1 MGFRGHWLAVLSV
14 AVCLSV
20 SAPGAGPARAADPKS
35 ADVQWAQTILKDKG
49 FFKGRPNGDM
59 NDPTRTALRAY
70 QKSAGLKQTGELDQA
85 TTNHMLAARQA
96 AAAPTMGNL
105 AGPNGRPQPSQAP
118 RGEAPKPMAAPRT
131 QVDSH
136 GAPEGVQA
144 LGVVGRSSGQ
154 SETAGNS
161 SYTAPA
167 PARRAAA
174 PGEPVPQAAPRTA
187 VDSVGQAPPEGMREA
202 PDPAGSGIIVP
213 EWVRTGVIGILAGT
227 FGIAGLTFWLSGRRP
242 SRRRTA
248 AGAADPATQRREPSF
263 DGGKAAAGG
272 APVLRASRP
281 S

>member
-1 MGFRGHWLAVLSV
+1 MGFRGHRLAVLSV

-20 SAPGAGPARAADPKS
+20 SAPGAGPADAADPKS

-59 NDPTRTALRAY
+59 NDPTRAALRAY
-70 QKSAGLKQTGELDQA
+70 QKSAGLKQTGQLDHA
-85 TTNHMLAARQA
+85 TTSHMLAARQA
-96 AAAPTMGNL
+96 ATAPTMGNL

-118 RGEAPKPMAAPRT
+118 RGEAPKPVAAPRT

-136 GAPEGVQA
+136 GTPEGVQA
-144 LGVVGRSSGQ
+144 LGVVGQSG
-154 SETAGNS
+154 TAGNS

-167 PARRAAA
+167 PVRRAAA

-187 VDSVGQAPPEGMREA
+187 VDSIGQAPPEGMREA
-202 PDPAGSGIIVP
+202 PDPATSGITVP
-213 EWVRTGVIGILAGT
+213 EWVRTGVIGILAAA

-242 SRRRTA
+242 SRKRTA
-248 AGAADPATQRREPSF
+248 AGAAAPAAQRREPSF
-263 DGGKAAAGG
+263 EGGKAAAGG
-272 APVLRASRP
+272 APVLRATRP